1 MRMTAPDRPRASA
14 SPRSRLTP
22 WLLAAFALAV
32 AGCAQFR
39 LRPDLQEGR
48 KAALYTGPVERAEP
62 ARAPV
67 LVVLYDPAAAAPEP
81 IAYDLVPG
89 GGSYAVV
96 ALAGDRRLFA
106 FEDLDGDFRYDAGEP
121 SGALDGQPVDARTH
135 PGPGAEGRILVAP
148 GGPPPPFAL
157 DLSEIGPGAPG
168 SRQVHLGE
176 VVSLDDPRFDPARA
190 GDGIWEPIGFLRTI
204 GLRIDFLE
212 PWDPARRPVL
222 FVHGMGGTPR
232 DFRTLI
238 ERLDRSKYQ
247 PWIYYYPTGLSLRFS
262 AWGLDRLL
270 RELEARLDVG
280 RIDLVAHSM
289 GGLVSRAALNLRRER
304 GDRALVERFV
314 TLSTPWAGIPAARM
328 STLSLTEAP
337 SWRDMIPDSELL
349 RGLRIVPLDPA
360 IEHTLLFGYRADK
373 LSTDSN
379 DGTVTVASELPLEI
393 QEGARRILGFDAS
406 HESILADPAVS
417 ALVDRVLGSPVAPPA
432 TGDPAP

>member
-1 MRMTAPDRPRASA
+1 MRKPTRVPGRRAST
-14 SPRSRLTP
+14 L
-22 WLLAAFALAV
+22 LLAALALAA

-96 ALAGDRRLFA
+96 ALAGDRRLLA

-121 SGALDGQPVDARTH
+121 SGALDGPPVDARAH
-135 PGPGAEGRILVAP
+135 PGPGSEGRIRVAA
-148 GGPPPPFAL
+148 GGPPPPFPL
-157 DLSEIGPGAPG
+157 DLSEVGPGAPG
-168 SRQVHLGE
+168 SKQVHLGE

-190 GDGIWEPIGFLRTI
+190 GDGIWEPIGFLRTT

-247 PWIYYYPTGLSLRFS
+247 PWVYYYPTGLSLRFS

-270 RELEARLDVG
+270 RELEVRFGVRRL
-280 RIDLVAHSM
+280 DLVAHSM
-289 GGLVSRAALNLRRER
+289 GGLVSRAALDLRRER
-304 GDRALVERFV
+304 GDPALVEHYV
-314 TLSTPWAGIPAARM
+314 TLSTPWSGIPAARM
-328 STLSLTEAP
+328 STLALTEAP

-349 RGLRIVPLDPA
+349 RGLRTVPLDPA

-373 LSTDSN
+373 LSSDSN
-379 DGTVTVASELPLEI
+379 DGTVTLESELPLEI
-393 QEGARRILGFDAS
+393 QEGARRIRGFDAS
-406 HESILADPAVS
+406 HESILTDPAVS
-417 ALVDRVLGSPVAPPA
+417 ALLDRVLATPAAPPA
-432 TGDPAP
+432 AGGSPP